1 MAEKVEGLDAGFVND
16 EVVEEPE
23 KKERNNEDLIL
34 CVVQNDIEA
43 AKKNNREKAPE
54 WDECY
59 KLYRARSIGTER
71 KGRSQV
77 VSSDVQDSV
86 EWILP
91 QMMRLFFSAEEIV
104 KCAPVGAED
113 AQKSEMHT
121 KLLNY
126 QFLQGNKGFEKSY
139 LWMKSAFIYG
149 LSILKVTWSE
159 EFKENPFEFAELDE
173 ASFLELEA
181 DPEVRLV
188 EFQEVSQVLPAP
200 EVLGIKWGQDQVA
213 KVYRDVVGTRIVK
226 IYEGPRL
233 ELVPLEDF
241 YVDPIATSIEDARF
255 CCHRV
260 FRTVDELNR
269 MQEAGIYHNVDK
281 IQVESATGHTDEADT
296 RKLLRASEDGKSAP
310 WDLTEPIQKARKE
323 VEVWEYWGLIDPN
336 ESGRLEPYLVVVV
349 DNVIIRCERNPYNHG
364 DFPFVALRPSMVP
377 FQFDGVGMAHLVG
390 EFQKAKTSILRQML
404 DNLSFIN
411 NQMWLVDRNA
421 GVEMESLIQPRPGG
435 VVRTDDLRGVTNVT
449 PQPLQ
454 GVSIQALEF
463 LQTQMEQRHGITR
476 YNQGLDAKSLNK
488 TATGITS
495 IMSASQQRI
504 ELVGRI
510 FSETGFKRLFQL
522 MMSLNQQFISQD
534 FVIRVF
540 NEPVEIKAD
549 DLKGNFDVTV
559 VVGASVGKEEAEQQ
573 YMMTLLQMSPQLM
586 GYGVMTPQNVY
597 NIMSRFLE
605 ALGKKDPSEFIA
617 PPQPGMGGLPNGGAT
632 PQRPGPSTGPGA
644 ADGLSMLAAM
654 GGAVPGATP
663 GEAG

>member
-1 MAEKVEGLDAGFVND
+1 
-16 EVVEEPE
+16 
-23 KKERNNEDLIL
+23 
-34 CVVQNDIEA
+34 
-43 AKKNNREKAPE
+43 
-54 WDECY
+54 
-59 KLYRARSIGTER
+59 
-71 KGRSQV
+71 
-77 VSSDVQDSV
+77 
-86 EWILP
+86 
-91 QMMRLFFSAEEIV
+91 MMRLFFSAEEIV
-104 KCAPVGAED
+104 KCVPVGAED
-113 AQKSEMHT
+113 AQKSEIHT

-188 EFQEVSQVLPAP
+188 EFQKYPRSSRPQRYWVSSGPGPGCQGL
-200 EVLGIKWGQDQVA
+200 Q
-213 KVYRDVVGTRIVK
+213 DVVGTRIVK
-226 IYEGPRL
+226 SMRAQARIG
-233 ELVPLEDF
+233 PLEDF

-269 MQEAGIYHNVDK
+269 MQEAGIYTTDK

-504 ELVGRI
+504 ELVGGYSPR
-510 FSETGFKRLFQL
+510 RLQAAF
-522 MMSLNQQFISQD
+522 
-534 FVIRVF
+534 
-540 NEPVEIKAD
+540 PVD
-549 DLKGNFDVTV
+549 DV
-559 VVGASVGKEEAEQQ
+559 
-573 YMMTLLQMSPQLM
+573 
-586 GYGVMTPQNVY
+586 
-597 NIMSRFLE
+597 
-605 ALGKKDPSEFIA
+605 
-617 PPQPGMGGLPNGGAT
+617 PQPAVHFPGLCHP
-632 PQRPGPSTGPGA
+632 R
-644 ADGLSMLAAM
+644 L
-654 GGAVPGATP
+654 
-663 GEAG
+663 